1 MLTDKR
7 IQMELS
13 LDEEHLGPVRVV
25 GDVEQLTRVMNN
37 IVANAVRFTP
47 RSGLI
52 LVSTTVSERVVSV
65 SVEDN
70 GPGIPREDLPHI
82 FDRFYK
88 ADKSRHEEGSGLG
101 LYIARA
107 LIKRHGQQIE
117 AGNSADLGGAKITFT
132 VARP

>member
-1 MLTDKR
+1 KG
-7 IQMELS
+7 IHMELM
-13 LDEEHLGPVRVV
+13 LDEDYTGPIRVV
-25 GDVEQLTRVMNN
+25 GDVEQLTRVINN
-37 IVANAVRFTP
+37 IIANAVRFTP
-47 RSGLI
+47 QAGLI
-52 LVSTTVSERVVSV
+52 LVSTKTCDRYVSV

-70 GPGIPREDLPHI
+70 GPGIPPEALPHI

-88 ADKSRHEEGSGLG
+88 ADKSRHKEGSGLG

-117 AGNSADLGGAKITFT
+117 AGSSTDLGGAKITFT